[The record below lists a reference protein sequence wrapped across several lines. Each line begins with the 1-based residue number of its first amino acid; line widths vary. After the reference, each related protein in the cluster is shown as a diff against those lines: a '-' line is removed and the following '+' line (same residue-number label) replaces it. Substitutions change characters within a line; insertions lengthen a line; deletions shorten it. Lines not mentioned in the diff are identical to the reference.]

1 MMALMATAG
10 VFSSCSNDNEPQPE
24 ESAQNPSIEQVKQV
38 WNEVGQE
45 MKSVDP
51 APLNQLLTALNDK
64 GTKMTTRTVDEETGA
79 EGEETE
85 VSADMINDLKE
96 MLTSILYIDG
106 DEPGLK
112 HSLSFV
118 NIQNTFALLYEFQQ
132 IYLKQEGEYPS
143 EGTATIDG
151 LGITV
156 IPNDTTKYDIVLARK
171 NQYLNFEMGEI
182 ANVIKYSLVI
192 EKNDANFLEITT
204 YKVLGLYESEGEEI
218 WDKMRM
224 GTIKYMEHE
233 LSIFFAKTTSEPTW
247 VNLNYAKNG
256 SDLID
261 IWLEISHNSIAI
273 PYVPGRHSV
282 DYTVTL
288 MGGLVTLDG
297 RINRVSTLVANAAA
311 IGLTY
316 KNGTTETAC
325 VKLVNDFN
333 DNFTANIAFSG
344 TDMGDIL
351 LGYRPVEGSVN
362 YKPVIVVSSPL
373 FGDTPLTFDEIL
385 ASMGMTWDD
394 IKGMIGGM

>member
-1 MMALMATAG
+1 MALMATAG
-10 VFSSCSNDNEPQPE
+10 VCTSCSNDNEPQPE

-64 GTKMTTRTVDEETGA
+64 GTKMTTRAVNEETGA

-85 VSADMINDLKE
+85 VSPDMINDLKE
-96 MLTSILYIDG
+96 LLYSILYLNG
-106 DEPGLK
+106 DETGLK
-112 HSLSFV
+112 HSLSFT
-118 NIQNTFALLYEFQQ
+118 NAQNTFALLLEFQNN
-132 IYLKQEGEYPS
+132 YLKQEGENPG
-143 EGTATIDG
+143 EGLGTYRG

-156 IPNDTTKYDIVLARK
+156 IPNDTTKYDIVFGHTIGALDFEYAGDGIWD
-171 NQYLNFEMGEI
+171 QYT
-182 ANVIKYSLVI
+182 LVI
-192 EKNDANFLEITT
+192 RKNDAHFLDVLTCDDSVKTEVSGTT
-204 YKVLGLYESEGEEI
+204 KWSNIRGGSIDYLEDSINIYIWNAPGEPI
-218 WDKMRM
+218 
-224 GTIKYMEHE
+224 
-233 LSIFFAKTTSEPTW
+233 
-247 VNLNYAKNG
+247 VV
-256 SDLID
+256 D
-261 IWLEISHNSIAI
+261 IWYLKNDSELVEAILKISNNSIAI
-273 PYVPGRHSV
+273 PHVPGKHSV
-282 DYTVTL
+282 DYAIL
-288 MGGLVTLDG
+288 LKEGLLSLDG

>member
-64 GTKMTTRTVDEETGA
+64 GTKMTTRAMDEETGA

-85 VSADMINDLKE
+85 VSPDMINDLKE
-96 MLTSILYIDG
+96 LLYSILYLNG
-106 DEPGLK
+106 DETGLK
-112 HSLSFV
+112 HSLSFT
-118 NIQNTFALLYEFQQ
+118 NAQNTFALLLEFQNN
-132 IYLKQEGEYPS
+132 YLKQEGENPG
-143 EGTATIDG
+143 EGLGTYRG

-156 IPNDTTKYDIVLARK
+156 IPNDTTKYDIVFGHTIGALDFEYAGDGIWD
-171 NQYLNFEMGEI
+171 QYN
-182 ANVIKYSLVI
+182 LVI
-192 EKNDANFLEITT
+192 RKNDAHFLDVLTCDDSVKTEVSGTT
-204 YKVLGLYESEGEEI
+204 KWSNIRGGSIDYLEDSINIYIWNAPGEPI
-218 WDKMRM
+218 
-224 GTIKYMEHE
+224 
-233 LSIFFAKTTSEPTW
+233 
-247 VNLNYAKNG
+247 VV
-256 SDLID
+256 D
-261 IWLEISHNSIAI
+261 IWYLKNDSELVEAILKISNNSIAI
-273 PYVPGRHSV
+273 PHVPGKHSV
-282 DYTVTL
+282 DYAIL
-288 MGGLVTLDG
+288 LKEGLLSLDG

>member
-10 VFSSCSNDNEPQPE
+10 VCTSCSNDNEPQPE

-64 GTKMTTRTVDEETGA
+64 GTKMTTRAVDEETGA

-85 VSADMINDLKE
+85 VSPDMINDLKE
-96 MLTSILYIDG
+96 LLYSILYLNG
-106 DEPGLK
+106 DETGLK
-112 HSLSFV
+112 HSLSFT
-118 NIQNTFALLYEFQQ
+118 NAQNTFALLLEFQNN
-132 IYLKQEGEYPS
+132 YLKQEGENPG
-143 EGTATIDG
+143 EGLGTYRG

-156 IPNDTTKYDIVLARK
+156 IPNDTTKYDSVFGHTIGAVDYEYAGDRTWD
-171 NQYLNFEMGEI
+171 QYNL
-182 ANVIKYSLVI
+182 VIK
-192 EKNDANFLEITT
+192 KNDAHFLDVLTCDYSVKTEVSGTT
-204 YKVLGLYESEGEEI
+204 KWSNIRGGSIDYLEDSINIYIWNAPGEPI
-218 WDKMRM
+218 
-224 GTIKYMEHE
+224 I
-233 LSIFFAKTTSEPTW
+233 
-247 VNLNYAKNG
+247 V
-256 SDLID
+256 D
-261 IWLEISHNSIAI
+261 IWYLKNDSELVQAILKISNNSIAI
-273 PYVPGRHSV
+273 PYVPGKHSV
-282 DYTVTL
+282 DYAIL
-288 MGGLVTLDG
+288 LKEGLLSLDG

-333 DNFTANIAFSG
+333 DNFTANIAFAG

-385 ASMGMTWDD
+385 ANMGMTWDD

>member
-1 MMALMATAG
+1 MALMATAG
-10 VFSSCSNDNEPQPE
+10 VCTSCSNDNEPQPK

-64 GTKMTTRTVDEETGA
+64 GTKMTTRAVDEETGA

-85 VSADMINDLKE
+85 VSPDMINDLKE
-96 MLTSILYIDG
+96 LLYSILYLNG
-106 DEPGLK
+106 DETGLK
-112 HSLSFV
+112 HSLSFT
-118 NIQNTFALLYEFQQ
+118 NAQNTFALLLEFQNN
-132 IYLKQEGEYPS
+132 YLKQEGENPG
-143 EGTATIDG
+143 EGLGTYRG

-156 IPNDTTKYDIVLARK
+156 IPNDTTKYDIVFGHTIGALDFEYAGDGIWD
-171 NQYLNFEMGEI
+171 QYN
-182 ANVIKYSLVI
+182 LVI
-192 EKNDANFLEITT
+192 RKNDAHFLDVLTCDDSVKTEVSGTT
-204 YKVLGLYESEGEEI
+204 KWSNIRGGSIDYLEDSINIYIWNAPGEPI
-218 WDKMRM
+218 
-224 GTIKYMEHE
+224 I
-233 LSIFFAKTTSEPTW
+233 
-247 VNLNYAKNG
+247 V
-256 SDLID
+256 D
-261 IWLEISHNSIAI
+261 IWYLKNDSELVQAILKISNNSIAI
-273 PYVPGRHSV
+273 PHVPGKHSV
-282 DYTVTL
+282 DYAIL
-288 MGGLVTLDG
+288 LKEGLLSLDG